1 MMMIKSN
8 ENQSHNRTTKREI
21 GQMTITLIHKGK
33 FHPKTKN
40 ILCTNSEQKKG
51 VRLLVTKN

>member
-1 MMMIKSN
+1 MIKSN